1 MRSRLLQCR
10 CGADLS
16 EATTENATPE
26 TLELLN
32 VVLAVFNNSGL
43 IASESMTGMPFDAL
57 TNMALNTLIALIRS
71 TGASKR
77 LVDQSRYYRNTID
90 HNSEIAAAAAVF
102 TNWPHHYH
110 EFLGEHESYLL
121 QRYTINNY
129 DWPNSYEKLFNTPYP
144 ENEIKFLKKEYI
156 EFIQKYWWLSQRA
169 KKSAHVPRSYRH
181 RYVATNIYAHLIGAL
196 PSTVK
201 SMIISDELLLI
212 STLYQDIKSG
222 ERFKEIKN
230 HQLPADCS
238 QVLSS
243 SEASNYLDLPSIV
256 LSGLRQTGYY
266 LENHTCPGKLTFHRE
281 DLAKFRA
288 AFLSRQLKINNK
300 KQEMTSIRHAMAIKS
315 KASRFKLE
323 LIIKIITGG
332 VKCYGTFS
340 SIAEIQIAT
349 DDLNEIRHNVSVSEP
364 ICYLRHSQ
372 NMVCINQDML
382 SLIHKNILIH
392 LKDTYASL
400 SVSQK

>member
-1 MRSRLLQCR
+1 MNNLLLRTPKPFRDESYDGHLVRIAEANGLGKMFYLLKIAGISGQRKYERFNKNILQSIVTGHIFSEAMSHDYKSTRYHPINGHLIHKEYISKRVRVCIACIKKNGYASAFFDLSIVTACPIHSKQLLSRCPSCKQDLDYMRSRLLQCR

-77 LVDQSRYYRNTID
+77 LVDQSRSPGLTIN

-201 SMIISDELLLI
+201 SMMIGDELLLI

-243 SEASNYLDLPSIV
+243 
-256 LSGLRQTGYY
+256 
-266 LENHTCPGKLTFHRE
+266 
-281 DLAKFRA
+281 
-288 AFLSRQLKINNK
+288 
-300 KQEMTSIRHAMAIKS
+300 
-315 KASRFKLE
+315 
-323 LIIKIITGG
+323 
-332 VKCYGTFS
+332 
-340 SIAEIQIAT
+340 
-349 DDLNEIRHNVSVSEP
+349 
-364 ICYLRHSQ
+364 
-372 NMVCINQDML
+372 
-382 SLIHKNILIH
+382 
-392 LKDTYASL
+392 
-400 SVSQK
+400 